1 MLPFPSSPPS
11 RRSISPSHLL
21 ERPMD
26 SDQESDPFTNH
37 SSEIEAEIFEGFAN
51 VATVPEGEE
60 LESETQ
66 AYHSLVNEGGR
77 PSHPLSLVESIISA
91 PGQYRDILAFWQ
103 EQTDEWQVFT
113 KQLSRWKI
121 QIEKQNKLATWIE
134 YINYELT
141 RRDEYDKWLE
151 TCQPGYDAAL
161 AQLMD
166 AQVLGPFEQ
175 VRTPTSDICRPSSL
189 EIARLRDER
198 RRAEEA
204 CETAKDRLSWR
215 DPRRGPRTAQQ
226 MEREQRLFTEARERL
241 RMINKRGY
249 VISDF
254 ARKTHAYRFAQDRSE
269 RHELLLRWAMDQIP
283 LIEDELRKEDQS
295 AFVADLRGVPPN
307 QDQVVERS
315 FPIFQQLPPE
325 IRHRIWGELIP
336 RSPSVHFF
344 DVLNHQRRRHLASYW
359 STEEFR
365 VRATTSRD
373 SGYLSVYTLL
383 ATCRESRHVVET
395 YYMCRRRGI
404 KCPLSGGSI
413 TFSEQPPDF
422 RTFDWIPYDDMI
434 VLNFP
439 PKQVTHLPAG
449 NAFTLSPGPGQA
461 ARRIGACVPAEL
473 LTMNQF
479 SPADE
484 GEGDD
489 DAAQI
494 ALIPYFI
501 NKLHRPV
508 HPDHETDSVS
518 QGIWK
523 LYLVIEGWVVN
534 HVLMQLSMGLDTNIP
549 LERWSSDP
557 VAWLCQSARKEERT
571 QLWRGIMEVNPEDAP
586 PPGEPIDRQLWWLGS
601 GDSALSSID
610 LGDAAQKGPG
620 EKLREFMETL
630 AQECDLL
637 PWHKGFEGRRS
648 PGLDGARGH
657 GYREGE
663 SVGSS

>member
-121 QIEKQNKLATWIE
+121 HIEKQNKLATWIE

-283 LIEDELRKEDQS
+283 LIEDELRKEDQL
-295 AFVADLRGVPPN
+295 AFVADLRGVPPS

-315 FPIFQQLPPE
+315 FPVFQQLPPE

-404 KCPLSGGSI
+404 KCPVSGGSI

-501 NKLHRPV
+501 DKLHRPV

-534 HVLMQLSMGLDTNIP
+534 HMLMQLSMGLDTDIP
-549 LERWSSDP
+549 LERWHNGGEP
-557 VAWLCQSARKEERT
+557 GGRA
-571 QLWRGIMEVNPEDAP
+571 

-637 PWHKGFEGRRS
+637 PWHKGFEGVEALGWMEPAGMDIGRANPWDLVDAIRN
-648 PGLDGARGH
+648 RG
-657 GYREGE
+657 GRPLAL
-663 SVGSS
+663 